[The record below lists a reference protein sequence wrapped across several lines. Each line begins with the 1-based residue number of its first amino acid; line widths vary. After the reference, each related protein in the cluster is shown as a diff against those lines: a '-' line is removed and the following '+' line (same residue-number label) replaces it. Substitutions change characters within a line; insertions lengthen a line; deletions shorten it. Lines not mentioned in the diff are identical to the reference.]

1 MAIKTSGID
10 HIHLNIPSMDRF
22 RDVMKQLFDL
32 DATRIAQVD
41 SILAYNSSIRLI
53 GADAGQPFLDV
64 FEPASPQ
71 SPVSQHMQQRGEG
84 VSYIS
89 FRVENLEEAAAHAA
103 RCGLREVSRLGFP
116 GIMRQVQYDTINVLG
131 FHLELVE
138 YAPGHEAGIKEIQ
151 RRLAAGEHVEGLS
164 ASRPF

>member
-10 HIHLNIPSMDRF
+10 HIHLNIPSMDKF

-32 DATRIAQVD
+32 DATRIAHVD
-41 SILAYNSSIRLI
+41 EILANNSSMRVS

-71 SPVSQHMQQRGEG
+71 SPVAELMQQHGEG
-84 VSYIS
+84 VSYIC
-89 FRVENLEEAAAHAA
+89 FRVDNLEAAAAHAA
-103 RCGLREVSRLGFP
+103 RCGLREVSRMGFP
-116 GIMRQVQYDTINVLG
+116 GIMKQVQYDTMAVLG

-138 YAPGHEAGIKEIQ
+138 YAPGAEAGIKEIQ
-151 RRLAAGEHVEGLS
+151 RRLTAGEPVEGLS
-164 ASRPF
+164 TSRPF

>member
-10 HIHLNIPSMDRF
+10 HIHVNIPSMDKF

-32 DATRIAQVD
+32 DATRIAHVD
-41 SILAYNSSIRLI
+41 GILAYNSSMRLN

-64 FEPASPQ
+64 FEPARPQ
-71 SPVSQHMQQRGEG
+71 SPVAEFMRQHREG

-89 FRVENLEEAAAHAA
+89 FRVDDLDEAATHAA
-103 RCGLREVSRLGFP
+103 RCGLREVSRMGFP
-116 GIMRQVQYDTINVLG
+116 GIMKQVQYDTMEVLG

-138 YAPGHEAGIKEIQ
+138 YAPDAEAGIKEIQ
-151 RRLAAGEHVEGLS
+151 RRLTAGEPVAGLS
-164 ASRPF
+164 NSRPF

>member
-1 MAIKTSGID
+1 MT
-10 HIHLNIPSMDRF
+10 
-22 RDVMKQLFDL
+22 QLFDL
-32 DATRIAQVD
+32 DATRIAHVD
-41 SILAYNSSIRLI
+41 SILADNASMRLT

-64 FEPASPQ
+64 FEPASPE
-71 SPVSQHMQQRGEG
+71 SFVSHHMQQRGEG

-89 FRVENLEEAAAHAA
+89 FRVENLEAAEAHA
-103 RCGLREVSRLGFP
+103 RSCGLREVSRLGFP
-116 GIMRQVQYDTINVLG
+116 GIMKQVQYDTMDILG

-151 RRLAAGEHVEGLS
+151 RRLAAGEPVDGLS

>member
-1 MAIKTSGID
+1 MGIKTSGID
-10 HIHLNIPSMDRF
+10 HIHVNIPSMDRF

-32 DATRIAQVD
+32 DATRIAHVD
-41 SILAYNSSIRLI
+41 SILAYNSSMRPN

-64 FEPASPQ
+64 FEPASSD
-71 SPVSQHMQQRGEG
+71 SPVSQHMQQRGVS

-89 FRVENLEEAAAHAA
+89 FRVENLDEAAEHAA
-103 RCGLREVSRLGFP
+103 RCGLREVSRMGFP
-116 GIMRQVQYDTINVLG
+116 GIMKQVQYDTMDVLG

-138 YAPGHEAGIKEIQ
+138 YAPGAEAGIKEIQ
-151 RRLAAGEHVEGLS
+151 RRLAAGEPVEGLS